1 VIEKMDKLNELQK
14 EIISDKIFKMI
25 DNFNDNELDYA
36 LYVMEFWKKERKR
49 QEEEIKELYK
59 EQ

>member
-1 VIEKMDKLNELQK
+1 MDKLNELQK

-36 LYVMEFWKKERKR
+36 LYIMEFWKKERKR
-49 QEEEIKELYK
+49 QEKEIEELYK